1 MKLTHDEVRL
11 LARTVRLDIPD
22 EDIENVTLRL
32 SALFAAMQTI
42 EAELGPA
49 MDAVDPVPPVIRTMN
64 TDVARATAR

>member
-1 MKLTHDEVRL
+1 MRFTHDDVRL

-32 SALFAAMQTI
+32 SALFAAMEKI

-49 MDAVDPVPPVIRTMN
+49 MDAVDPVPPVYPHEDWNSSN
-64 TDVARATAR
+64 T